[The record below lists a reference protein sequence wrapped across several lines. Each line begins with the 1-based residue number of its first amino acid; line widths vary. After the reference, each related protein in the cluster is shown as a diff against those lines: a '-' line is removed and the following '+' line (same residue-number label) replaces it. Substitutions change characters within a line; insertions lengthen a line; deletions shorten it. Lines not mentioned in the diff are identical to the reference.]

1 LFIQFYTIVYRHCAL
16 LTLIVFGHQ
25 SLRRIIAMKKPAII
39 RPAIFSGTI
48 ALVIIFLLLAGLGA
62 PRTIS
67 AQDQVPAVETTV
79 TEVPTATSTNTP
91 GPTATPTPT
100 SPPGATNT
108 PTQIATLPPDTPTPV
123 PTPTPSGPVP
133 IPEPVTVV
141 LFGTGLA
148 ALSAALASRRKTEE

>member
-1 LFIQFYTIVYRHCAL
+1 
-16 LTLIVFGHQ
+16 
-25 SLRRIIAMKKPAII
+25 MKRSAII
-39 RPAIFSGTI
+39 RWAVVLTTVALAI
-48 ALVIIFLLLAGLGA
+48 AFLLLPGLGA
-62 PRTIS
+62 VRTAS

-91 GPTATPTPT
+91 LPPTVTPTPT
-100 SPPGATNT
+100 NTPVGPTNT
-108 PTQIATLPPDTPTPV
+108 PTQVVTLPPDTPTP
-123 PTPTPSGPVP
+123 TPIPSGPVP